1 MKAVYQTPLE
11 IVRLMAEAL
20 PLGEGTVLDICGG
33 SEEFLL
39 RAAAMKQKKSEEEL
53 LVFENWTGAEDTS
66 DGRENLLVCGPT
78 EKAAEYFKKKKGK
91 KEKEKTFDAVLMNT
105 PFGYTR
111 EENKGRVRLES
122 QFLTQVTRRERR
134 WAWWESPAAENPR
147 WDGLFSAW
155 NLPQPGRSFLREK
168 ILRLFPSGK

>member
-1 MKAVYQTPLE
+1 MALRELTKEYLMKAVYQTPLE

-111 EENKGRVRLES
+111 E
-122 QFLTQVTRRERR
+122 
-134 WAWWESPAAENPR
+134 
-147 WDGLFSAW
+147 
-155 NLPQPGRSFLREK
+155 
-168 ILRLFPSGK
+168 

>member
-1 MKAVYQTPLE
+1 MALRELTKEYLTKAVYQTPLE

-78 EKAAEYFKKKKGK
+78 EKAAEYFKKKKGII
-91 KEKEKTFDAVLMNT
+91 EK
-105 PFGYTR
+105 
-111 EENKGRVRLES
+111 
-122 QFLTQVTRRERR
+122 
-134 WAWWESPAAENPR
+134 
-147 WDGLFSAW
+147 
-155 NLPQPGRSFLREK
+155 
-168 ILRLFPSGK
+168 

>member
-1 MKAVYQTPLE
+1 MALRELTKEYLTKAVYQTPLE

-66 DGRENLLVCGPT
+66 DGRENFLVCGPT
-78 EKAAEYFKKKKGK
+78 EKAAEYFKKKKEKSEGK
-91 KEKEKTFDAVLMNT
+91 DF
-105 PFGYTR
+105 
-111 EENKGRVRLES
+111 
-122 QFLTQVTRRERR
+122 RRGTDEH
-134 WAWWESPAAENPR
+134 A
-147 WDGLFSAW
+147 
-155 NLPQPGRSFLREK
+155 
-168 ILRLFPSGK
+168 LRLYERGK

>member
-1 MKAVYQTPLE
+1 MALRELTKEYLMKAVYQTPLE

-111 EENKGRVRLES
+111 EGNKGRVRLES
-122 QFLTQVTRRERR
+122 QFLTQVTDCV
-134 WAWWESPAAENPR
+134 AEN
-147 WDGLFSAW
+147 
-155 NLPQPGRSFLREK
+155 GR
-168 ILRLFPSGK
+168 

>member
-1 MKAVYQTPLE
+1 MALRELTKEYLTKAVYQTPLE

-66 DGRENLLVCGPT
+66 DGREN
-78 EKAAEYFKKKKGK
+78 
-91 KEKEKTFDAVLMNT
+91 
-105 PFGYTR
+105 
-111 EENKGRVRLES
+111 
-122 QFLTQVTRRERR
+122 FLAIFVVIVDELWTV
-134 WAWWESPAAENPR
+134 
-147 WDGLFSAW
+147 G
-155 NLPQPGRSFLREK
+155 
-168 ILRLFPSGK
+168 

>member
-1 MKAVYQTPLE
+1 MALRELTKEYLTKAVYQTPLE

-66 DGRENLLVCGPT
+66 DGRENFLVCGPT

-91 KEKEKTFDAVLMNT
+91 KANITKKISIDKSVACPVKKGEKVGMIHIYNGKKKIGSYPLVSDRDAEKAGFMTLYIRMI
-105 PFGYTR
+105 
-111 EENKGRVRLES
+111 K
-122 QFLTQVTRRERR
+122 
-134 WAWWESPAAENPR
+134 
-147 WDGLFSAW
+147 
-155 NLPQPGRSFLREK
+155 NLV
-168 ILRLFPSGK
+168 